1 MVKVISTTTAAL
13 LLSGSFHQQHIIGVT
28 GSAVSSIK
36 FSGEIIE
43 NNNEPNEYYYTYETT
58 EEEEEK
64 TIDIEKGEDISRDTF
79 VTSQVVVNTDTRY
92 YDDDTVTSATRP
104 PKPPTIT
111 SADGDGGDSWG
122 GSGSGKTEQTSE
134 DMSMKQSWWS
144 GSGKSGKSGG
154 SRYDYDCDEWGTS
167 GDSWSGGGKSGK
179 SGYSSSSGSWGST
192 SGDYMMS
199 MPPKTMMTSEDDGSS
214 WRSLRSDTW
223 EGSSSSS
230 VMPPKTMMTSEDDGQ
245 QWGGSSHSMPNTSSD
260 SWGEWKPKSAKA
272 FSKGGKSGGW
282 WPEKDHS
289 MSIHSWGS
297 GKSGKSGSKCGKV
310 RDREVYISYA

>member
-1 MVKVISTTTAAL
+1 MVKVISSTTAAL
-13 LLSGSFHQQHIIGVT
+13 LLVNSYHQHIIGVT
-28 GSAVSSIK
+28 GSEVSSVV
-36 FSGEIIE
+36 F
-43 NNNEPNEYYYTYETT
+43 PNEYYYTYDTT
-58 EEEEEK
+58 EEEQ
-64 TIDIEKGEDISRDTF
+64 TIEKGEDISRDTF
-79 VTSQVVVNTDTRY
+79 VTSQVHVDTDTRY

-104 PKPPTIT
+104 PKSPTIT
-111 SADGDGGDSWG
+111 SADGDGDSWG
-122 GSGSGKTEQTSE
+122 GSGKTSEQTSE

-144 GSGKSGKSGG
+144 GSGKSGKSG

-167 GDSWSGGGKSGK
+167 KDHMSMHWWGGKSGK
-179 SGYSSSSGSWGST
+179 SGYSSSSSSGSWGST

-245 QWGGSSHSMPNTSSD
+245 QWGGSSHSMPNTSND

-289 MSIHSWGS
+289 MSMHSWGS